1 MAKSHSGKSK
11 NPSGA
16 GTSVLD
22 GSEED
27 DHVTEVVG
35 RGTDEAIFERH

>member
-1 MAKSHSGKSK
+1 MAWSNLVIVGNQ

-22 GSEED
+22 GSKGY
-27 DHVTEVVG
+27 DHVTEVVE
-35 RGTDEAIFERH
+35 RGTG